1 MKYKFHFW
9 IKIFSFVRHS
19 GFKCSSRFKF
29 FIVSLNY
36 SLCQFYTS
44 CILKIYMVT
53 SKCWTNWL
61 KNGMFSKMF
70 FNLWA
75 QWVLWLQL
83 SLHHLGTPIN
93 LCLCDQC
100 NRFMRLMLLSI
111 RMNII
116 FPPLIFIK
124 QEQNSEE
131 HYNIYMNKHYCTVL
145 AVVLTIFAMI
155 FFVTSSLA
163 VWPYN
168 SLTVRQSRG

>member
-19 GFKCSSRFKF
+19 GFKCSSRFTF

-36 SLCQFYTS
+36 SLSQFYTS

-61 KNGMFSKMF
+61 KNDMFSKMF

-83 SLHHLGTPIN
+83 SLHHLGTPVN

-100 NRFMRLMLLSI
+100 NRFMRLMLSI

-145 AVVLTIFAMI
+145 AVVLIIFAMI

-168 SLTVRQSRG
+168 SLTVRQSKG